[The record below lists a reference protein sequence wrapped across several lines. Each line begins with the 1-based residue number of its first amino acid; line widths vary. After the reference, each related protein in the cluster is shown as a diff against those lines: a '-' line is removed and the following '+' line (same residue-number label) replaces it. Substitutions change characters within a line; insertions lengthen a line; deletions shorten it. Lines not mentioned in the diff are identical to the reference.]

1 MSKVV
6 GIIAEYNPFHNG
18 HSYHIQNTKAQTGA
32 DFVVAVMTGN
42 FTQRGNTS
50 VINKWEKTKMALN
63 GDADLVIELPT
74 IYSISSA
81 ENFASGAVKILN
93 ELGIVDT
100 ISFGMEAN
108 DVSTLNNIANVLV
121 NEPPEYK
128 AILEHELGKGNS
140 FPKAR
145 ENALMMYLNDIKRY
159 ANVVKGSNNIL
170 AIEYLKAL
178 KKQKSSIVPFGVKR
192 EKVYYNSTKIIDEYA
207 SATGIRNLLL
217 HNQLEEVRKVVPAKS
232 YSILLNNLRQGTY
245 VLDII
250 AYNDEIIYKLRSMTV
265 KQIANLPDVSEGLE
279 YLIKEVSNKTNNL
292 IELINGIKSKR
303 YTQTRIQRILLYALL
318 GITKNDMELSKK
330 ITPYIRVLG
339 CSEKG
344 KMLLSQIN
352 SKAKVITSL
361 KKYEVSNKNKSFCI
375 GKQKALNRMLE
386 IDKLATDI
394 YTLGYKKD
402 SKAGLDYTKG
412 LILQ

>member
-74 IYSISSA
+74 IYSVSSA
-81 ENFASGAVKILN
+81 ENFANGAVKILN

-100 ISFGMEAN
+100 ISFGMEAD

-128 AILEHELGKGNS
+128 AILEHELSKGNS

-217 HNQLEEVRKVVPAKS
+217 HNQIEEVRKVVPAKS

-279 YLIKEVSNKTNNL
+279 YLIKDVSNKTNNL

-318 GITKNDMELSKK
+318 GITKKDMEMSKK

-344 KMLLSQIN
+344 KILLSQIN

-361 KKYEVSNKNKSFCI
+361 KKYEGSNKDKRFCI

-386 IDKLATDI
+386 IDKMATDI
-394 YTLGYKKD
+394 YTIGYKKD

>member
-74 IYSISSA
+74 IYSVSSA
-81 ENFASGAVKILN
+81 ENFANGAVKILN

-100 ISFGMEAN
+100 ISFGMEAD

-217 HNQLEEVRKVVPAKS
+217 HNQLEEVRKVMPSKS

-318 GITKNDMELSKK
+318 GITKKDMEMSKK

-361 KKYEVSNKNKSFCI
+361 KKYEVSNKDKRFCI
-375 GKQKALNRMLE
+375 GKQKTLNRMLE
-386 IDKLATDI
+386 IDKMETDI
-394 YTLGYKKD
+394 YTIGYKKD

>member
-42 FTQRGNTS
+42 YTQRGNTS

-74 IYSISSA
+74 IYSVSSA
-81 ENFASGAVKILN
+81 ENFANGAVKILN

-100 ISFGMEAN
+100 ISFGMEAD

-128 AILEHELGKGNS
+128 TILEHELGKGNS

-217 HNQLEEVRKVVPAKS
+217 HNQLEEVRKVMPSKS

-279 YLIKEVSNKTNNL
+279 YLIKDVSNKTNNL

-318 GITKNDMELSKK
+318 GITKKDMEMSKK

-344 KMLLSQIN
+344 KILLSQIN

-361 KKYEVSNKNKSFCI
+361 KKYEVSNKNKRFCI

-386 IDKLATDI
+386 IDKTATDI
-394 YTLGYKKD
+394 YTIGYKKD

>member
-100 ISFGMEAN
+100 ISFGMEAD

-121 NEPPEYK
+121 NEPPEYR

-178 KKQKSSIVPFGVKR
+178 KKQKSSLVPFGVKR

-279 YLIKEVSNKTNNL
+279 YLIKDVSNKTNNL

-318 GITKNDMELSKK
+318 GITKKDMEMSKK

-352 SKAKVITSL
+352 SKVKVITSL
-361 KKYEVSNKNKSFCI
+361 KKYEVSNKNKRFCI

>member
-50 VINKWEKTKMALN
+50 VINKWEKAKMALN

-74 IYSISSA
+74 IYSVSSA
-81 ENFASGAVKILN
+81 ENFANGAVKILN
-93 ELGIVDT
+93 ESGIVDT
-100 ISFGMEAN
+100 ISFGMEAD

-128 AILEHELGKGNS
+128 TILEHELGKGNS

-217 HNQLEEVRKVVPAKS
+217 HNQIEEVRKVVPAKS

-318 GITKNDMELSKK
+318 GITKKDMEMSKK

-344 KMLLSQIN
+344 KILLSQIN

-361 KKYEVSNKNKSFCI
+361 KKYEVSNKNKRHCF
-375 GKQKALNRMLE
+375 GKQKALSRMLE
-386 IDKLATDI
+386 IDKMATDI
-394 YTLGYKKD
+394 YTIGYKKD

>member
-50 VINKWEKTKMALN
+50 VINKWEKAKMALN

-100 ISFGMEAN
+100 ISFGMEAD

-121 NEPPEYK
+121 NEPPEYR

-279 YLIKEVSNKTNNL
+279 YLIKDVSNKTNNL

-318 GITKNDMELSKK
+318 GITKKDMEMSKK

-361 KKYEVSNKNKSFCI
+361 KKYEVSNKNKRFCI

-412 LILQ
+412 LILL

>member
-100 ISFGMEAN
+100 ISFGMEAD

-159 ANVVKGSNNIL
+159 ANVLKGSNNIL

-178 KKQKSSIVPFGVKR
+178 KKQKSSLVPFGVKR

-279 YLIKEVSNKTNNL
+279 YLIKDVSNKTNNL

-361 KKYEVSNKNKSFCI
+361 KKYEVSNKNKRFCI

-412 LILQ
+412 LILL

>member
-74 IYSISSA
+74 IYSVSSA
-81 ENFASGAVKILN
+81 ENFANGAVKILN

-100 ISFGMEAN
+100 ISFGMEAD

-128 AILEHELGKGNS
+128 TILEHELGKGNS

-279 YLIKEVSNKTNNL
+279 YLIKDVSNKTNNL

-318 GITKNDMELSKK
+318 GITKKDMEMSKK

-344 KMLLSQIN
+344 KILLSQIN

-361 KKYEVSNKNKSFCI
+361 KKYEVSNKNKRFCI

-386 IDKLATDI
+386 IDKTATDI
-394 YTLGYKKD
+394 YTIGYKKD

>member
-1 MSKVV
+1 
-6 GIIAEYNPFHNG
+6 
-18 HSYHIQNTKAQTGA
+18 
-32 DFVVAVMTGN
+32 MTGN

-50 VINKWEKTKMALN
+50 VINKWEKAKMALN

-128 AILEHELGKGNS
+128 AILEHELSKGNS

-217 HNQLEEVRKVVPAKS
+217 HNQLEEVRKVMPSKS

-318 GITKNDMELSKK
+318 GITKKDMEMSKK

-344 KMLLSQIN
+344 KILLSQIN

-361 KKYEVSNKNKSFCI
+361 KKYEVSNKNKRFCI
-375 GKQKALNRMLE
+375 GKQKTLNRMLE
-386 IDKLATDI
+386 IDKMATDI
-394 YTLGYKKD
+394 YTIGYKKD

>member
-50 VINKWEKTKMALN
+50 VINKWEKAKMALN

-74 IYSISSA
+74 IYSVSSA
-81 ENFASGAVKILN
+81 ENFANGAVKILN

-100 ISFGMEAN
+100 ISFGMEAD

-217 HNQLEEVRKVVPAKS
+217 HNQLEEVRKVMPSKS

-318 GITKNDMELSKK
+318 GITKKDMEMSKK

-344 KMLLSQIN
+344 KILLSQIN

-361 KKYEVSNKNKSFCI
+361 KKYEVSNKNKRFCI
-375 GKQKALNRMLE
+375 GKQKTLNRMLE
-386 IDKLATDI
+386 IDKMETDI
-394 YTLGYKKD
+394 YTIGYKKD

>member
-50 VINKWEKTKMALN
+50 VVNKWEKTKMALN
-63 GDADLVIELPT
+63 GGVDLVIELPT

-81 ENFASGAVKILN
+81 ENFANGAVKILN
-93 ELGIVDT
+93 TLGIVDA

-108 DVSTLNNIANVLV
+108 DISTLNNIANVL
-121 NEPPEYK
+121 NSEPPEYK
-128 AILEHELGKGNS
+128 TLLEHELGKGNS

-145 ENALMMYLNDIKRY
+145 DNALMMYLNDIKRY
-159 ANVVKGSNNIL
+159 ANVLKGSNNIL

-178 KKQKSSIVPFGVKR
+178 KKQKSNLVPVGIKR

-207 SATGIRNLLL
+207 SSTGIRNLLL
-217 HNQLEEVRKVVPAKS
+217 HNQIEEVRRVVPAKVFS
-232 YSILLNNLRQGTY
+232 MLLENIRQGTY
-245 VLDII
+245 VLDLT
-250 AYNDEIIYKLRSMTV
+250 AYNYEIIYKLRSMSV
-265 KQIANLPDVSEGLE
+265 KEIANLPDVSEGLE
-279 YLIKEVSNKTNNL
+279 NLIKEVSNKTNNL

-318 GITKNDMELSKK
+318 GITKKDMEVSKK
-330 ITPYIRVLG
+330 MVPYIRVLG
-339 CSEKG
+339 CSENG
-344 KMLLSQIN
+344 KMLLSQI
-352 SKAKVITSL
+352 SPKAKVITSF
-361 KKYEVSNKNKSFCI
+361 KKFES
-375 GKQKALNRMLE
+375 ANRNRRIAKFLE
-386 IDKLATDI
+386 IDKRATDI
-394 YTLGYKKD
+394 YTLGYKKN
-402 SKAGLDYTKG
+402 SKAGLDYIKG

>member
-50 VINKWEKTKMALN
+50 VINKWEKAKMALN

-128 AILEHELGKGNS
+128 TILEHELGKGNS

-217 HNQLEEVRKVVPAKS
+217 HNQIEEVRKVVPAKS

-279 YLIKEVSNKTNNL
+279 YLIKDVSNKTNNL

-318 GITKNDMELSKK
+318 GITKKDMEMSKK

-344 KMLLSQIN
+344 KILLSQIN

-361 KKYEVSNKNKSFCI
+361 KKYEVSNKNKRFCI

-386 IDKLATDI
+386 IDKTATDI
-394 YTLGYKKD
+394 YTIGYKKD

>member
-50 VINKWEKTKMALN
+50 VINKWEKAKMALN

-318 GITKNDMELSKK
+318 GITKKDMEMSKK

-344 KMLLSQIN
+344 KILLSQIN

-361 KKYEVSNKNKSFCI
+361 KKYEVSNKDKRFCI
-375 GKQKALNRMLE
+375 GKQKALSRMLE
-386 IDKLATDI
+386 IDKMATDI
-394 YTLGYKKD
+394 YTIGYKKD

>member
-50 VINKWEKTKMALN
+50 VINKWEKAKMALN

-74 IYSISSA
+74 IYSVSSA
-81 ENFASGAVKILN
+81 ENFANGAVKILN

-100 ISFGMEAN
+100 ISFGMEAD

-318 GITKNDMELSKK
+318 GITKKDMEMSKK

-344 KMLLSQIN
+344 KILLSQIN

-361 KKYEVSNKNKSFCI
+361 KKYEGSNKDKRFCI

-386 IDKLATDI
+386 IDKMATDI
-394 YTLGYKKD
+394 YTIGYKKD

>member
-100 ISFGMEAN
+100 ISFGMEAD

-121 NEPPEYK
+121 NEPPEYR

-159 ANVVKGSNNIL
+159 ANVIKGSNNIL

-178 KKQKSSIVPFGVKR
+178 KKQKSSLVPFGVKR

-265 KQIANLPDVSEGLE
+265 KQIANLPDVSEGME
-279 YLIKEVSNKTNNL
+279 YLIKDVSNKTNNL

-361 KKYEVSNKNKSFCI
+361 KKYEVSNKNKIFCI

-412 LILQ
+412 LILL